1 MDATQFFITAA
12 IYTSLGYWFATKKQK
27 SHASI
32 AETKRITQETIET
45 LISLGYV
52 KTVGEGDNI
61 ELVKV
66 NKDI

>member
-12 IYTSLGYWFATKKQK
+12 IYTTLGYWFAKKQK
-27 SHASI
+27 SYASF
-32 AETKRITQETIET
+32 AETKRITQETIDT
-45 LISLGYV
+45 LITLGYV

-66 NKDI
+66 NEDI

>member
-12 IYTSLGYWFATKKQK
+12 IYTTLGYWFAKKQK
-27 SHASI
+27 SYASF
-32 AETKRITQETIET
+32 AETKRITQETIDT